1 MTIFAL
7 KEYNEW
13 IAVNLGI
20 GLFYKIESLPNFQLD
35 PYDSIEITGDS
46 TESEV
51 PTDLLLKKYNFLKF
65 SGCKTIIKKPSSSKK
80 IFGIIDY
87 INKTQYGKKDN
98 KFITLFRP
106 LSFSTEHPFLIKTNS
121 RLNHNVYAFAEQE
134 SGADMLKCVSV
145 CGNVGAEQ
153 LDILSP
159 FYSTD
164 TVPKRWKSQIPTII
178 NTGSVDMTAKAVF
191 SIDGDSTLDIDDAVH
206 YEYADGFHWVGV
218 HIADVSSVLYSMD
231 ESMRRTFLEQMVTNI
246 SSIYPDGVNKIDMIS
261 RDVGENQCSLVEG
274 ATRNVV
280 SIIFQFDES
289 YRLVGS
295 KLINAQIINRRKM
308 TYKSVDRI
316 FTNKRLEDLPEN
328 RDLYMVR
335 LIMDKQ
341 MTHTTSCQEYGDIP
355 DECISRA
362 MVAKLMII
370 YNMHIAKYL
379 YEANP
384 LSIMRVHYRLEEDE
398 TDETDE
404 KQLVP
409 LGVLPIIQRMKSYKG
424 YYRVAGDCA
433 PAEAV
438 HSSLGLTYYTHATSP
453 IRRFVDLWNQ
463 ICLKNAIPV
472 ADFNIR
478 DHIHAINWKNMMI
491 KRAYEQMNLVSIFH
505 AQKNYQLDPSYE
517 GVIIGIDDDSVKI
530 YIKKL
535 NRIFRFRLYNKGM
548 LNILDYNATDKWF
561 EFMRYDYYTFRLE
574 LYQKIICRI
583 FIKTDQYEWSN
594 KVSIELLEPSFSEFL
609 LG

>member
-13 IAVNLGI
+13 IAINLGA
-20 GLFYKIESLPNFQLD
+20 GLFYKIEIALDSQLE
-35 PYDSIEITGDS
+35 PYDSVEIAGDS
-46 TESEV
+46 TESNA
-51 PTDLLLKKYNFLKF
+51 PTNLLLKKYNFLKF
-65 SGCKTIIKKPSSSKK
+65 GGCKTVSKKTSSSKK

-87 INKTQYGKKDN
+87 TNKTQYGKKDN

-106 LSFSTEHPFLIKTNS
+106 LSFSTEHPLLIKTNS
-121 RLNHNVYAFAEQE
+121 SLHHNVYAFAEEE

-145 CGNVGAEQ
+145 CGNVGVEQ

-159 FYSTD
+159 FYSMD
-164 TVPKRWKSQIPTII
+164 TVPKHWKTPIPTII
-178 NTGSVDMTAKAVF
+178 NTSSIDMTSKAVF
-191 SIDGDSTLDIDDAVH
+191 SIDGDSTLDVDDAVH

-231 ESMRRTFLEQMVTNI
+231 ETTRRIFLEQMAKNT
-246 SSIYPDGVNKIDMIS
+246 SSIYPEGVNKIDMIS

-280 SIIFQFDES
+280 SIVFQFDES
-289 YRLVGS
+289 YGLVGS

-362 MVAKLMII
+362 MVAKMMIL
-370 YNMHIAKYL
+370 YNTHIAKYL

-384 LSIMRVHYRLEEDE
+384 LSIMRIHYRREDDE
-398 TDETDE
+398 TKEDSLSPDI
-404 KQLVP
+404 
-409 LGVLPIIQRMKSYKG
+409 LPIVQRMKSYKG

-433 PAEAV
+433 PAEVV
-438 HSSLGLTYYTHATSP
+438 HSSLGLTYYTHSTSP

-463 ICLKNAIPV
+463 ICLKNTIPV

-478 DHIHAINWKNMMI
+478 DHIHSINWRSFMI

-505 AQKNYQLDPSYE
+505 EQKNNQLDQSYE
-517 GVIIGIDDDSVKI
+517 GVIIGIDDDSIKI

-548 LNILDYNATDKWF
+548 LNILDYSATDKWF

-583 FIKTDQYEWSN
+583 FIKTNQYEWSN
-594 KVSIELLEPSFSEFL
+594 KVGIELLEPSFSNFL

>member
-13 IAVNLGI
+13 VAVDLKA
-20 GLFYKIESLPNFQLD
+20 GLFYKIESLPDSQLD
-35 PYDSIEITGDS
+35 PYDSIEIFGDS
-46 TESEV
+46 TELTT

-65 SGCKTIIKKPSSSKK
+65 SGCKMAIRKSSSSKK

-87 INKTQYGKKDN
+87 TNKVQYGKKDN

-106 LSFSTEHPFLIKTNS
+106 LSFSTENPLLIKTNS
-121 RLNHNVYAFAEQE
+121 RLNNNVYAFAEQDAGE
-134 SGADMLKCVSV
+134 NILKCISV
-145 CGNVGAEQ
+145 CGNVGIEQ
-153 LDILSP
+153 LDIMSP

-164 TVPKRWKSQIPTII
+164 TVPKRWKSPIPTII
-178 NTGSVDMTAKAVF
+178 NTGFIDMTAKAVF
-191 SIDGDSTLDIDDAVH
+191 SIDGDSTLDVDDAIH
-206 YEYADGFHWVGV
+206 YEYANYFHWVGV

-231 ESMRRTFLEQMVTNI
+231 EATRRTFLEQMAANT
-246 SSIYPDGVNKIDMIS
+246 SSIYPEGVNKIDMIS
-261 RDVGENQCSLVEG
+261 REVGENQCSLVEG

-280 SIIFQFDES
+280 SIVFQFDES
-289 YRLVGS
+289 YGLVGS
-295 KLINAQIINRRKM
+295 KLIHAQIINRRKM

-328 RDLYMVR
+328 RDIYMVR

-362 MVAKLMII
+362 MVAKLMIL
-370 YNMHIAKYL
+370 YNTHIAKYL
-379 YEANP
+379 YEVNP
-384 LSIMRVHYRLEEDE
+384 LSIMRVHYLSEDKDTEEDS
-398 TDETDE
+398 
-404 KQLVP
+404 LP
-409 LGVLPIIQRMKSYKG
+409 PGVLSVVQRMKSYKG
-424 YYRVAGDCA
+424 YYRVSGDCV
-433 PAEAV
+433 PAEAI

-478 DHIHAINWKNMMI
+478 DHIHSINWKNMII

-505 AQKNYQLDPSYE
+505 AQKNNQLDASYE
-517 GVIIGIDDDSVKI
+517 GIIIGIDDDSIKI

-535 NRIFRFRLYNKGM
+535 NRIFLFRVYNKGM
-548 LNILDYNATDKWF
+548 LNILDYNTTDKWF
-561 EFMRYDYYTFRLE
+561 EFMRYDNYTFRLE

-583 FIKTDQYEWSN
+583 FIKTNQYAWSN
-594 KVSIELLEPSFSEFL
+594 KVAIELLEPSFSNFL

>member
-7 KEYNEW
+7 KEYNGW
-13 IAVNLGI
+13 VAVDLSA
-20 GLFYKIESLPNFQLD
+20 GLFYKLELNPDSQLD
-35 PYDSIEITGDS
+35 PYDSVEIAGDS
-46 TESEV
+46 TESEA

-65 SGCKTIIKKPSSSKK
+65 GGCKMAMKKTSSSKK

-87 INKTQYGKKDN
+87 TNKTQYGKKDN

-106 LSFSTEHPFLIKTNS
+106 LSFSTEHPLLIKTNS
-121 RLNHNVYAFAEQE
+121 RLHHNVYAFAERE

-145 CGNVGAEQ
+145 CGNVGVEQ
-153 LDILSP
+153 LDVMSP

-164 TVPKRWKSQIPTII
+164 TVPKRWKSPVQTIPNSSAI
-178 NTGSVDMTAKAVF
+178 DMTAKAVF
-191 SIDGDSTLDIDDAVH
+191 SIDGDSTLDVDDAVH
-206 YEYADGFHWVGV
+206 YEYADGFHWIGV

-231 ESMRRTFLEQMVTNI
+231 ETTRRTFLEQMATNT
-246 SSIYPDGVNKIDMIS
+246 SSIYPEEVNKIDMIS
-261 RDVGENQCSLVEG
+261 KEVGESQCSLVEG

-289 YRLVGS
+289 YGLISS
-295 KLINAQIINRRKM
+295 KLIHAQIINRRKM
-308 TYKSVDRI
+308 TYKSADRI

-341 MTHTTSCQEYGDIP
+341 HTHTTSGQEYGDIP

-362 MVAKLMII
+362 MVAKLMIL
-370 YNMHIAKYL
+370 YNTHIAKYL

-384 LSIMRVHYRLEEDE
+384 LSILRVHYQLEEDSDADIN
-398 TDETDE
+398 TDS
-404 KQLVP
+404 LP
-409 LGVLPIIQRMKSYKG
+409 LDVLPIVQRMKSYKG
-424 YYRVAGDCA
+424 YYRVSGDCS
-433 PAEAV
+433 PEDAV

-463 ICLKNAIPV
+463 ICLINEIPM
-472 ADFNIR
+472 ANFNIR
-478 DHIHAINWKNMMI
+478 DHIHSINWKNVMI

-517 GVIIGIDDDSVKI
+517 GVIIGIDDDSIKI

-535 NRIFRFRLYNKGM
+535 KRIFLFRVYNKGM

-561 EFMRYDYYTFRLE
+561 EFMRYDYYKFRLE

-583 FIKTDQYEWSN
+583 FIKTDQYAWLN
-594 KVSIELLEPSFSEFL
+594 KVAIELLEPSFSNFL

>member
-13 IAVNLGI
+13 VAVDLGA
-20 GLFYKIESLPNFQLD
+20 GFFYKLESHPDSQLD
-35 PYDSIEITGDS
+35 PYDSVKIAGDS
-46 TESEV
+46 TESEA

-65 SGCKTIIKKPSSSKK
+65 GGCKTATKKPSSSKK

-87 INKTQYGKKDN
+87 TNKTQYGKKYN

-106 LSFSTEHPFLIKTNS
+106 LSFSTSTPLLIKTNS

-134 SGADMLKCVSV
+134 SAADILKCVSV
-145 CGNVGAEQ
+145 CGNVGADQ
-153 LDILSP
+153 LDIMSP

-164 TVPKRWKSQIPTII
+164 TVPKRWKSPVEITS
-178 NTGSVDMTAKAVF
+178 NTTALDMTAKAVF
-191 SIDGDSTLDIDDAVH
+191 SIDGDSTLDVDDAIH
-206 YEYADGFHWVGV
+206 YEYADGFHWIGI

-231 ESMRRTFLEQMVTNI
+231 EAMRRTFLEQMAANT

-261 RDVGENQCSLVEG
+261 KDVGEIQCSLVEG

-289 YRLVGS
+289 YGLMGS
-295 KLINAQIINRRKM
+295 KLIHARIINRRKM
-308 TYKSVDRI
+308 TYKSADRI
-316 FTNKRLEDLPEN
+316 FINKKLEDLPEN

-341 MTHTTSCQEYGDIP
+341 HTHTTSGQEYGDIP

-362 MVAKLMII
+362 MVAKLMIL
-370 YNMHIAKYL
+370 YNTHIAKYL

-384 LSIMRVHYRLEEDE
+384 RSILRVHYRPPDEIDEE
-398 TDETDE
+398 
-404 KQLVP
+404 QLVP
-409 LGVLPIIQRMKSYKG
+409 NDVLPIIQRMKSYKG
-424 YYRVAGDCA
+424 YYRVAGDCS
-433 PAEAV
+433 PEEV
-438 HSSLGLTYYTHATSP
+438 IHSSLGLTYYTHATSP

-463 ICLKNAIPV
+463 ICLNNEIQLCGAFK
-472 ADFNIR
+472 IR
-478 DHIHAINWKNMMI
+478 DHIHSINWRSFMI
-491 KRAYEQMNLVSIFH
+491 KRAYEQMNLVNIFQ
-505 AQKNYQLDPSYE
+505 AKRNEQLDPLYE
-517 GVIIGIDDDSVKI
+517 GIIIGIDDDSIKI

-535 NRIFRFRLYNKGM
+535 NRSFMFRVYNKGT
-548 LNILDYNATDKWF
+548 DYCATNKYIQ
-561 EFMRYDYYTFRLE
+561 FMRHDYHTLE
-574 LYQKIICRI
+574 LKLYQTIICRI
-583 FIKTDQYEWSN
+583 FIKTDQYAWSN
-594 KVSIELLEPSFSEFL
+594 KVAIELLEPSFSDFL

>member
-13 IAVNLGI
+13 VAIDLRA
-20 GLFYKIESLPNFQLD
+20 GLLYKIESLPDFQLES
-35 PYDSIEITGDS
+35 YDSIEIAGDS
-46 TESEV
+46 TESIA

-65 SGCKTIIKKPSSSKK
+65 GGCKTVSKKTSSSKK

-87 INKTQYGKKDN
+87 TNKTQYGKKDN

-106 LSFSTEHPFLIKTNS
+106 LSFSTEHPLLIKTNS
-121 RLNHNVYAFAEQE
+121 RLNHNVYAFAEQD
-134 SGADMLKCVSV
+134 SSADSLKCVSI
-145 CGNVGAEQ
+145 CGNVGVEQ

-164 TVPKRWKSQIPTII
+164 TVPKRWKTPIPTII
-178 NTGSVDMTAKAVF
+178 NMGSVDMTSKAVF
-191 SIDGDSTLDIDDAVH
+191 SIDGDSTLDVDDAIH

-231 ESMRRTFLEQMVTNI
+231 DTTRLTFLEQMATNT
-246 SSIYPDGVNKIDMIS
+246 SSIYPEGVNKIDMIS

-274 ATRNVV
+274 ADRNVV

-289 YRLVGS
+289 YGLLGS

-308 TYKSVDRI
+308 TYKRVDRI

-341 MTHTTSCQEYGDIP
+341 ATHTTSGQEYGDIP

-362 MVAKLMII
+362 MIAKLMIL
-370 YNMHIAKYL
+370 YNTHIAKYL

-398 TDETDE
+398 TDEE
-404 KQLVP
+404 QLVP
-409 LGVLPIIQRMKSYKG
+409 LDVLPIVQRMKSYKG

-433 PAEAV
+433 PAEVV

-463 ICLKNAIPV
+463 ICLKNTIPV

-478 DHIHAINWKNMMI
+478 DHIHSINWKNVLI

-505 AQKNYQLDPSYE
+505 SQKNYQLDLSYE
-517 GVIIGIDDDSVKI
+517 CVIIGIDDDSIKI

-535 NRIFRFRLYNKGM
+535 KRIFLFRVYNKGM

-561 EFMRYDYYTFRLE
+561 EFMRHDYYTFRLE

-583 FIKTDQYEWSN
+583 FIKTDQYAWSN
-594 KVSIELLEPSFSEFL
+594 KVAIELLEPSFSNFL

>member
-13 IAVNLGI
+13 IAINLGA
-20 GLFYKIESLPNFQLD
+20 GLFYKIEIALDSQLE
-35 PYDSIEITGDS
+35 PYDSIEIAGDS
-46 TESEV
+46 TESDA

-65 SGCKTIIKKPSSSKK
+65 SGCKTVSKKISSSKK

-87 INKTQYGKKDN
+87 TNKTQYGKKDN

-106 LSFSTEHPFLIKTNS
+106 LSFSTEHPLLIKTNS
-121 RLNHNVYAFAEQE
+121 RLHHNVYAFAEQE
-134 SGADMLKCVSV
+134 SGADMLKCMSV
-145 CGNVGAEQ
+145 CGNVGVEQ
-153 LDILSP
+153 LDVLSP

-164 TVPKRWKSQIPTII
+164 TVPKRWKTPIPTII
-178 NTGSVDMTAKAVF
+178 NTSSIDMTAKAVF
-191 SIDGDSTLDIDDAVH
+191 SIDGDSTLDIDDAIH

-231 ESMRRTFLEQMVTNI
+231 ETTRRTFLEQMATNT
-246 SSIYPDGVNKIDMIS
+246 SSIYPEGVNKIDMIS
-261 RDVGENQCSLVEG
+261 REVGENQYSLIEG
-274 ATRNVV
+274 ADRNVV
-280 SIIFQFDES
+280 SIVFQFDES
-289 YRLVGS
+289 YGLVGS

-362 MVAKLMII
+362 MVAKMMIL
-370 YNMHIAKYL
+370 YNTHIAKYL

-384 LSIMRVHYRLEEDE
+384 LSIMRVHYRLEEDANV
-398 TDETDE
+398 DNNADS
-404 KQLVP
+404 LP
-409 LGVLPIIQRMKSYKG
+409 PDVLPIVQRMKSYKG

-433 PAEAV
+433 PADAV

-478 DHIHAINWKNMMI
+478 DHIHSINWRSFMI

-505 AQKNYQLDPSYE
+505 EQKNNQLDQSYE
-517 GVIIGIDDDSVKI
+517 GVIIGIDDDSIKI

-548 LNILDYNATDKWF
+548 LNILDYSANDKWF

-583 FIKTDQYEWSN
+583 FIKTNQYEWSN
-594 KVSIELLEPSFSEFL
+594 KVGIELLEPSFSNFL

>member
-7 KEYNEW
+7 KEYNGW
-13 IAVNLGI
+13 VAVDLRV
-20 GLFYKIESLPNFQLD
+20 GLFYKIESHPDSQLE

-46 TESEV
+46 TESEA

-65 SGCKTIIKKPSSSKK
+65 GGCKIATKNPSSSKK

-87 INKTQYGKKDN
+87 TNKVQYGKKDN

-106 LSFSTEHPFLIKTNS
+106 LSFSTEHPLLIKTNS
-121 RLNHNVYAFAEQE
+121 RLHHNVYAFAEQE
-134 SGADMLKCVSV
+134 SGVDMLKCVSV
-145 CGNVGAEQ
+145 CGNVGVEH
-153 LDILSP
+153 LDIMSP
-159 FYSTD
+159 FYATD
-164 TVPKRWKSQIPTII
+164 TVPKRWKTPIPTII
-178 NTGSVDMTAKAVF
+178 NTSSIDMTAKAVF
-191 SIDGDSTLDIDDAVH
+191 SIDGDSTLDVDDAIH
-206 YEYADGFHWVGV
+206 YEYADGFHWVGI

-231 ESMRRTFLEQMVTNI
+231 ESTRRTFLEQMAMNT

-261 RDVGENQCSLVEG
+261 REVGENQCSLVEG

-280 SIIFQFDES
+280 SIVFQFDES
-289 YRLVGS
+289 YGLVGS
-295 KLINAQIINRRKM
+295 KLIHAQIINRRKM

-328 RDLYMVR
+328 RDIYMVR

-341 MTHTTSCQEYGDIP
+341 TTHTTSCQEYGDIP

-362 MVAKLMII
+362 MVAKLMIL
-370 YNMHIAKYL
+370 YNTHIAKYL

-384 LSIMRVHYRLEEDE
+384 LSIMRVHYQQEEDE
-398 TDETDE
+398 TKEDSLPPD
-404 KQLVP
+404 
-409 LGVLPIIQRMKSYKG
+409 VLPIIQRMKSYKG

-433 PAEAV
+433 PAEVV

-453 IRRFVDLWNQ
+453 IRRFIDLWNQ
-463 ICLKNAIPV
+463 ICLKNAILA

-478 DHIHAINWKNMMI
+478 DHIHSINWRSFMI

-505 AQKNYQLDPSYE
+505 EQKNNQLDPSYE
-517 GVIIGIDDDSVKI
+517 GIIIGIDDDSIKI

-535 NRIFRFRLYNKGM
+535 KRIFRFRLYNKGM
-548 LNILDYNATDKWF
+548 LNILDYSATDKWF
-561 EFMRYDYYTFRLE
+561 EFMLYDYYTFRLE

-583 FIKTDQYEWSN
+583 FIKTNQYEWSN
-594 KVSIELLEPSFSEFL
+594 KVGIELLEPSFSNFL

>member
-1 MTIFAL
+1 MSIFAL

-13 IAVNLGI
+13 VAVDLKA
-20 GLFYKIESLPNFQLD
+20 GLFYKIESLPDSQLD
-35 PYDSIEITGDS
+35 SYDSIEISGDS
-46 TESEV
+46 TESTT

-65 SGCKTIIKKPSSSKK
+65 AGCKTATRKSSSSKK

-87 INKTQYGKKDN
+87 MNKVQYGKKDN

-106 LSFSTEHPFLIKTNS
+106 LSFSIENPLLIKTNS
-121 RLNHNVYAFAEQE
+121 RLHHNVYAFAEQD
-134 SGADMLKCVSV
+134 SSADMLKCISV
-145 CGNVGAEQ
+145 CGNVGVEQ
-153 LDILSP
+153 LDIMSP

-164 TVPKRWKSQIPTII
+164 TVPKRWKSPIPTII
-178 NTGSVDMTAKAVF
+178 NTGSIDMTAKAVF
-191 SIDGDSTLDIDDAVH
+191 SIDGDSTLDVDDAIH

-231 ESMRRTFLEQMVTNI
+231 ETTRQTFLEQMATNT
-246 SSIYPDGVNKIDMIS
+246 SSIYPEGVNKIDMIS

-280 SIIFQFDES
+280 SIVFQFDES
-289 YRLVGS
+289 YGLVGS

-308 TYKSVDRI
+308 TYKSADRI

-362 MVAKLMII
+362 MVAKLMIL
-370 YNMHIAKYL
+370 YNTHIAKYL

-384 LSIMRVHYRLEEDE
+384 LSIMRVHYRREDDE
-398 TDETDE
+398 TKEDSLSPDI
-404 KQLVP
+404 
-409 LGVLPIIQRMKSYKG
+409 LPIVQRMKSYKG

-433 PAEAV
+433 PAEVV
-438 HSSLGLTYYTHATSP
+438 HSSLGLTYYTHSTSP

-463 ICLKNAIPV
+463 ICLKNTIPV

-478 DHIHAINWKNMMI
+478 DHIHSINWRSFMI

-505 AQKNYQLDPSYE
+505 EQKNNQLDQSYE
-517 GVIIGIDDDSVKI
+517 GVIIGIDDDSIKI

-548 LNILDYNATDKWF
+548 LNILDYSANDKWF

-583 FIKTDQYEWSN
+583 FIKTNQYEWSN
-594 KVSIELLEPSFSEFL
+594 KVGIELLEPSFSNFL